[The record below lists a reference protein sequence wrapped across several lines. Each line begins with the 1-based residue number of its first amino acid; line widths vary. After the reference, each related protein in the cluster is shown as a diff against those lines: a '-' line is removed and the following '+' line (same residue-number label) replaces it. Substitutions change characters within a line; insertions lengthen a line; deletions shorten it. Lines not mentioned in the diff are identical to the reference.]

1 MFGTRLNYDCDFF
14 VSGQRLSGIQNL
26 DIAYSNAAV
35 VTKPLGSRHGT
46 TTVAGPTQQSVSL
59 NRDFIYNDPIYN
71 YTGDINISGSI
82 EYGGISYGFQSGY
95 LTSYSVNAA
104 VGTVPQVNAN
114 IVVYDEM
121 RTGYSASGN
130 VAHPTIDIP
139 TQGSMTVTSDFTTTD
154 RVIGMDYSV
163 SCNRKP
169 YYSVG
174 SESPIGV
181 SFLPPL
187 EITASV
193 QYDVDSGFLASGY
206 SFLGDGKENKTA
218 ILQINGRDGTNLAT
232 LSVPNASL
240 VGETLT
246 ASSEGNLI
254 LTQEYVGHGV

>member
-26 DIAYSNAAV
+26 DIAYSNSAV
-35 VTKPLGSRHGT
+35 VTKPLGYVEGT
-46 TTVAGPTQQSVSL
+46 TTIAGPTQQSVSL
-59 NRDFIYNDPIYN
+59 NRYFIYDDPIYN
-71 YTGDINISGSI
+71 YTGDTNMSGSI

-121 RTGYSASGN
+121 RSGYSASGN
-130 VAHPTIDIP
+130 VAHPTIDVP
-139 TQGSMTVTSDFTTTD
+139 TQGSMSITSDWTNSN

-163 SCNRKP
+163 SSNRKP

-174 SESPIGV
+174 SEAPIGV
-181 SFLPPL
+181 AFLPPL

-193 QYDVDSGFLASGY
+193 QYDVDEAFMASGY

-246 ASSEGNLI
+246 ASSQGNLI
-254 LTQEYVGHGV
+254 LTQEYVGHTA